1 MVRSS
6 TRDTHEPEQPLC
18 AATEATMAASL
29 AVPCFPRR
37 DVTLASA
44 WALLVG
50 VDGRTGVFE
59 LSLRGFFATTL
70 RTYLTHLGI
79 TRESLEFGGRNTNAL
94 AMIKT

>member
-18 AATEATMAASL
+18 AATEATMAACL
-29 AVPCFPRR
+29 DVPCFPRR

-44 WALLVG
+44 WELLVG
-50 VDGRTGVFE
+50 VDGWTGVFE
-59 LSLRGFFATTL
+59 LSLRGVLL
-70 RTYLTHLGI
+70 RHSGHIPTHLGVR
-79 TRESLEFGGRNTNAL
+79 RESLEFGGRNTNAL